1 MRGAALLVVAIAGC
15 DGGGGTDDLSET
27 CDGAPVTTWDNFGA
41 GFLTENCQ
49 PCHASTS
56 PDRQGAPEDVV
67 FDTEEHVWSVAPAIL
82 EMATGEDPLM
92 PPRGGVSEEDRYR
105 LEVWLTCGG

>member
-1 MRGAALLVVAIAGC
+1 VRAALIAVTFVGC
-15 DGGGGTDDLSET
+15 DGVATVEELPEV
-27 CDGAPVTTWDNFGA
+27 CNGAPATTWDNFGA

-67 FDTEEHVWSVAPAIL
+67 FDTEEDVWSVAPVIL
-82 EMATGEDPLM
+82 EIATGEDSLM
-92 PPRGGVSEEDRYR
+92 PPRGGVTDEDRYR